1 MSWYVTPERFQKTEF
16 REALAKNKVSL
27 LAVDEAHC
35 ISQWGHDF
43 RPDYTRM
50 AEFRQLLGDPVTMAL
65 TATATPEV
73 QEDILKQLQIPREE
87 VEVFHHGI
95 ARDNLELDVESL
107 HGLENK
113 VKTFLEFRKKETGP
127 TIVYFSLIQTLSN
140 FSEGLRK
147 KGISHLIYHG
157 QLPERSRKQ
166 NQNAFMKSTD
176 GMILATPAFGLGVD
190 KADIRAVL
198 HAELP
203 GSIEAYYQEVGRA
216 GRDGKPAKGLLL
228 YDEDDIT
235 VQMEFIK
242 WANPEPGFIQS
253 VYLKIQDHTARVNAE
268 GYDYLRSEMN
278 FYNRRD
284 FRVETAVNLLKR
296 WDCVEG
302 DIERKDIVAIAP
314 PDPTLLDADLYEARL
329 KGQHKKLLEMVR
341 FAKLDGDRHARL
353 ASYFGV

>member
-1 MSWYVTPERFQKTEF
+1 M
-16 REALAKNKVSL
+16 
-27 LAVDEAHC
+27 
-35 ISQWGHDF
+35 
-43 RPDYTRM
+43 
-50 AEFRQLLGDPVTMAL
+50 
-65 TATATPEV
+65 
-73 QEDILKQLQIPREE
+73 
-87 VEVFHHGI
+87 
-95 ARDNLELDVESL
+95 
-107 HGLENK
+107 
-113 VKTFLEFRKKETGP
+113 
-127 TIVYFSLIQTLSN
+127 IQTLSN

-147 KGISHLIYHG
+147 KGVPHLIYHG
-157 QLPERSRKQ
+157 QLPDRVRKQ
-166 NQNAFMKSTD
+166 NQNAFMKSTGD
-176 GMILATPAFGLGVD
+176 IILATPAFGLGVD
-190 KADIRAVL
+190 KSDIRAVL

-216 GRDGKPAKGLLL
+216 GRDGKPAQGLLL

-302 DIERKDIVAIAP
+302 DIEKRDIVAIAP
-314 PDPTLLDADLYEARL
+314 PDPTLLDKALYEARL
-329 KGQHKKLLEMVR
+329 KGQHTKLLEMVR

-353 ASYFGV
+353 AEYFGV